1 MFGDFN
7 MAKKAAKTI
16 KKTVKATKSSLR
28 KLSKA
33 SVEEGVKD
41 KVEAEISHA
50 ETVAKSSVK
59 KIKGNSRATIEKL
72 SSDGHA
78 QAAHIWKHIKDHKD
92 MSEGEIKSLINSKN
106 FFGLLGKLA

>member
-1 MFGDFN
+1 
-7 MAKKAAKTI
+7 MAKKAKQKSI
-16 KKTVKATKSSLR
+16 KKTVKATKSSLS
-28 KLSKA
+28 KLNKS
-33 SVEEGVKD
+33 SVEEEVKD
-41 KVEAEISHA
+41 RVEAKISHA

-59 KIKGNSRATIEKL
+59 KVKGNSRATIEKL